1 LRAMRVTAMDGM
13 ALKPGIAVAHHDQ
26 QGLQ

>member
-1 LRAMRVTAMDGM
+1 MRVTAMDGM